1 MRRLLFP
8 LAAGFLLSSLLIYL
22 LGDSGIVAYRAMTAY
37 RESLRANVGSL
48 ISLNDR
54 LKGEL
59 DDLQEDPW
67 KLEVL
72 AGELGLYRE
81 GDRVIRLEGTA
92 ASPVTY
98 EVGNLLKLSRRKVA
112 RNPILKAAG
121 LGLAAL
127 IGMFSLAA
135 ARSRRKRE
143 HGAFRGK
150 P

>member
-1 MRRLLFP
+1 MRRILFP
-8 LAAGFLLSSLLIYL
+8 LAVGFLFSSLLIYFF
-22 LGDSGIVAYRAMTAY
+22 GDSGIVAYRAMAAY
-37 RESLRANVGSL
+37 RESLNANVGSL

-59 DDLQEDPW
+59 DGLQEDPW

-98 EVGNLLKLSRRKVA
+98 EAGNLLKLSRRNVT
-112 RNPILKAAG
+112 RNPMLKAAG
-121 LGLAAL
+121 LGLAVF
-127 IGMFSLAA
+127 IGIFSLTA
-135 ARSRRKRE
+135 ARARRKRE
-143 HGAFRGK
+143 HGSFRGK